1 MKTGVTRYVKSPRRS
16 ALRGKC
22 TQRNFWIG
30 DCSVDSWFGFSA
42 PPAVGKARRFFN
54 G

>member
-1 MKTGVTRYVKSPRRS
+1 VNSPRRS
-16 ALRGKC
+16 AFRGKC

-30 DCSVDSWFGFSA
+30 DCSVDSWLGLTE
-42 PPAVGKARRFFN
+42 PPASVKASRFFS

>member
-1 MKTGVTRYVKSPRRS
+1 MNTGVTRYVNSPSRS

-22 TQRNFWIG
+22 TQRNFWMG
-30 DCSVDSWFGFSA
+30 DCSVDSWLGFST
-42 PPAVGKARRFFN
+42 PPAVGNASRFFN